1 MGQPALKV
9 PLADEKMFVQMPDG
23 MNAVNAKE
31 AFHGISD
38 IEVKSSLP
46 RWICL
51 RIAPELAL
59 KEKVVGFFR
68 VQWANLSD
76 DLCERLCLA
85 LDELLGNAMEHGGR
99 VEPRCGC
106 ELTYLRTPRMILL
119 QIRDAGPGF
128 SLNAIDHAAVN
139 NPPEDP
145 LRHAELRLQK
155 GMRPGGF
162 GIMLVK
168 QIADDL
174 IYNEAGNEVVL
185 VKYL

>member
-1 MGQPALKV
+1 MS
-9 PLADEKMFVQMPDG
+9 DG
-23 MNAVNAKE
+23 KNAMNAKE
-31 AFHGISD
+31 AFRGIPE

-51 RIAPELAL
+51 RVAPELPL

-68 VQWANLSD
+68 SQWTNLSE

-85 LDELLGNAMEHGGR
+85 LDELLGNAMEHGCTR
-99 VEPRCGC
+99 EPIRGC
-106 ELTYLRTPRMILL
+106 ELTYLRTGRMILL

-128 SLNAIDHAAVN
+128 SLNAMDHAAVN

-145 LRHAELRLQK
+145 LRHAELRMQK

-168 QIADDL
+168 QIADEL
-174 IYNEAGNEVVL
+174 IYNETGNEVVL

>member
-1 MGQPALKV
+1 MKV
-9 PLADEKMFVQMPDG
+9 PLSDEKMFLQMPDG

-31 AFHGISD
+31 AFRDIAD

-51 RIAPELAL
+51 CIAPKLEL
-59 KEKVVGFFR
+59 KQKVVGFFR
-68 VQWANLSD
+68 MQWANLSE

-85 LDELLGNAMEHGGR
+85 LDELLGNAMEHGCC
-99 VEPRCGC
+99 VVPRSGC

-128 SLNAIDHAAVN
+128 SLQAMDHAAVN

>member
-1 MGQPALKV
+1 MSL
-9 PLADEKMFVQMPDG
+9 QMPDG
-23 MNAVNAKE
+23 MNMLNAKE
-31 AFHGISD
+31 AFQGISD
-38 IEVKSSLP
+38 VQVLSSLP

-51 RIAPELAL
+51 RITPDLPV

-68 VQWANLSD
+68 AQWGNLSD
-76 DLCERLCLA
+76 DLCEKLCLA
-85 LDELLGNAMEHGGR
+85 LDELLGNAMEHGCK
-99 VEPRCGC
+99 VEPRCAC

-128 SLNAIDHAAVN
+128 SLHAIEHAAVN
-139 NPPEDP
+139 NPPEEP
-145 LRHAELRLQK
+145 LRHAELRLKK

>member
-1 MGQPALKV
+1 
-9 PLADEKMFVQMPDG
+9 MFFQMPDG
-23 MNAVNAKE
+23 TSAVNAKE
-31 AFHGISD
+31 AFRDIPE

-51 RIAPELAL
+51 CIAPDLAL

-68 VQWANLSD
+68 NLWGNLSA
-76 DLCERLCLA
+76 DLCDGLCLA
-85 LDELLGNAMEHGGR
+85 LDELLGNAMEHGCR
-99 VEPRCGC
+99 VVPQSGC

-128 SLNAIDHAAVN
+128 SLHAIDHAAVN

>member
-1 MGQPALKV
+1 ML
-9 PLADEKMFVQMPDG
+9 VQMPDG
-23 MNAVNAKE
+23 TNLLNAKE
-31 AFHGISD
+31 AFRGISE

-51 RIAPELAL
+51 LIAPDLEL

-68 VQWANLSD
+68 TLWSNLSD
-76 DLCERLCLA
+76 DLCEKLCLA
-85 LDELLGNAMEHGGR
+85 LDELLGNSMEHGCR
-99 VEPRCGC
+99 IEPRCGC

-128 SLNAIDHAAVN
+128 SLNAIEHAAVN
-139 NPPEDP
+139 NPPEEP
-145 LRHAELRLQK
+145 LRHAELRLKK

>member
-1 MGQPALKV
+1 
-9 PLADEKMFVQMPDG
+9 MPDG
-23 MNAVNAKE
+23 MNALNAKE
-31 AFHGISD
+31 AFRD
-38 IEVKSSLP
+38 IPDIKVKSSLP

-51 RIAPELAL
+51 LIAPKLEL

-68 VQWANLSD
+68 FQWANLSD
-76 DLCERLCLA
+76 DLCEKLCLA
-85 LDELLGNAMEHGGR
+85 LDELLGNSMEHGCK
-99 VEPRCGC
+99 VEPQCAC
-106 ELTYLRTPRMILL
+106 ELIYLRTARMILL

-128 SLNAIDHAAVN
+128 SLNAIEHAAVN

-145 LRHAELRLQK
+145 LRHAELRLRK

-168 QIADDL
+168 QIADEL

>member
-1 MGQPALKV
+1 MKV
-9 PLADEKMFVQMPDG
+9 PLADEKMFLQMADG
-23 MNAVNAKE
+23 TNVVNAKE

-51 RIAPELAL
+51 RIAPELPL
-59 KEKVVGFFR
+59 KDKVVAFFR
-68 VQWANLSD
+68 AQMANLSE
-76 DLCERLCLA
+76 DLCEKLCLA
-85 LDELLGNAMEHGGR
+85 LDELLSNAIEHGGR
-99 VEPRCGC
+99 VEPKCAC
-106 ELTYLRTPRMILL
+106 ELTYLRTPRLIML
-119 QIRDAGPGF
+119 QVRDAGPGF
-128 SLNAIDHAAVN
+128 SLSAIDHAAVN

-145 LRHAELRLQK
+145 LRHAELRVRK

-174 IYNEAGNEVVL
+174 IYNEAGNEVTL